1 MRFILRP
8 VSAIWNKKIN
18 KIRKVTVTFYF
29 AILTYRIEL
38 RDINSEFYLFF
49 LELQVYS
56 SQFYEIP

>member
-1 MRFILRP
+1 MLVHRP

-18 KIRKVTVTFYF
+18 KIRKITVTLYL
-29 AILTYRIEL
+29 AILTYGIEL